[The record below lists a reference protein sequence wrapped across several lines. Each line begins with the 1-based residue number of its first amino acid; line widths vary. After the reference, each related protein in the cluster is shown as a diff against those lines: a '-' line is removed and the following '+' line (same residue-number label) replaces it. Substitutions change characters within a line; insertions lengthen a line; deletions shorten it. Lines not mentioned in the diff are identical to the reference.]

1 VVCRPLTAANSL
13 SVDNERRDGMD
24 DHRIYDLRKAAK
36 RMAEAARTRT
46 RDCDPA
52 FESWEILELLDSCDT
67 LNGLADQ
74 IERGSE
80 DGGQ

>member
-1 VVCRPLTAANSL
+1 MRIIKTIDRSH
-13 SVDNERRDGMD
+13 RWRDQMA

-36 RMAEAARTRT
+36 RMAAAARTRT
-46 RDCDPA
+46 RDGDPA

-67 LNGLADQ
+67 LNGIADQ
-74 IERGSE
+74 IEREPE